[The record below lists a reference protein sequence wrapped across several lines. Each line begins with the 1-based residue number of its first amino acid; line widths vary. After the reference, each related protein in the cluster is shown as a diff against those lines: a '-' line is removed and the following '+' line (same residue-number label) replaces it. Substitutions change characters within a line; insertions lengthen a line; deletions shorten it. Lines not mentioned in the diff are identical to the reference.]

1 MTIRLIH
8 GNPSCIFELKKNK
21 DMNNNIIKSLRRT
34 LLNTVAAAVVSIG
47 FTACADEMFETQ
59 NNTAPANTYKISIPA
74 SIGGGDTRAI
84 AYNSQTGG
92 YDATFEVSDFVFVY
106 DVTKKAEGR
115 KQSGGDWI
123 ATNLRPDENGKKV
136 NLIGE
141 LAFAVNNSQ
150 TGTYS
155 PVTPEI
161 GDELMLFYN
170 STQNIYYNI
179 QGNSIADYAIAKVKI
194 TSINDGVITTGPSSF
209 QNPQSIYKIN
219 FTGLAS
225 TLKIKNVLIQSAQ
238 KKLVRSYEP
247 VNLDYGPDFFGNVSY
262 IYAAEGTDQ
271 HELTFMLR
279 FSDNPNYPSTSGDE
293 ITFLALG
300 SDGHNYK
307 GTRNV
312 SSDLENGKYYH
323 ADMAMTD
330 AGLAMTLTNTTTGET
345 VELNRWN
352 KISTTDAAYVATNT
366 GYDTSFEW
374 YGGDKKL
381 TFKNLSIY
389 NSNGV
394 FEIYSNENSEDSKIH
409 YLVLDG
415 ENTFGCI
422 QDVSALNVSRNNTL
436 IISALSKGKL
446 NITGNGYINLE
457 ENTKLIIEGGEV
469 KVDQYIRRHSSARV
483 FLSGDAKLSIKT
495 DYVDDFIKAANG
507 YVLQTA
513 KEDDYT
519 VYTVKAADPYE
530 EPKALS
536 SATTADLGKIIG
548 SDNNVHVL
556 NWDLPEGVRPVAM
569 IADISS
575 TGHGLAIAMEGVKV
589 VEEGGWSHYDFSWDN
604 SDERNKG
611 KTATELFDEWKT
623 NNNVNFGTWRLA
635 TFAEWQKM
643 AINCRING
651 DASAASE
658 SMVVNGLATKLKE
671 VSILKNNSINCW
683 AGEGSEQGKIV
694 SIYLG
699 LINEHYMLSADYDT
713 NPTFARSILPVLE
726 FGQE

>member
-1 MTIRLIH
+1 
-8 GNPSCIFELKKNK
+8 
-21 DMNNNIIKSLRRT
+21 MNNNIIKSLRRT

-59 NNTAPANTYKISIPA
+59 NASTSTNGNIYKFNIPA
-74 SIGGGDTRAI
+74 SMGKGDSRAI
-84 AYNSQTGG
+84 TYNETTKE
-92 YDATFEVSDFVFVY
+92 YDATFETTDLIEVY
-106 DVTKKAEGR
+106 NVTKNAYSR
-115 KQSGGDWI
+115 KKSKYGGWDEVY
-123 ATNLRPDENGKKV
+123 LQPDANGKTA
-136 NLIGE
+136 NLVGE
-141 LAFAVNNSQ
+141 LAFAVRDQETWS
-150 TGTYS
+150 YS
-155 PVTPEI
+155 EITPEV
-161 GDELMLFYN
+161 GDVLILLYN
-170 STQNIYYNI
+170 NNYQVSFGY
-179 QGNSIADYAIAKVKI
+179 DYCNEGDNPDFAIANATIV
-194 TSINDGVITTGPSSF
+194 SINDGLVKTSAASF
-209 QNPQSIYKIN
+209 ENPQSLYKIN
-219 FTGLAS
+219 FTGIGS
-225 TLKIKNVLIQSAQ
+225 GVKIKKVIISSEQ
-238 KKLVRSYEP
+238 KKLVDTYAPADVERQNLFGDVTYTYE
-247 VNLDYGPDFFGNVSY
+247 G
-262 IYAAEGTDQ
+262 EGVVQ
-271 HELTFMLR
+271 HEQIFMLR
-279 FSDNPNYPSTSGDE
+279 FADNPEKENSSGDV
-293 ITFLALG
+293 ITFKVIG
-300 SDGHNYK
+300 SDGHYYV
-307 GTRNV
+307 GTKSV
-312 SSDLENGKYYH
+312 SSNLINGKYYH
-323 ADMAMTD
+323 ADVAMTD

-389 NSNGV
+389 NSNSV
-394 FEIYSNENSEDSKIH
+394 IEVYSNEDSEDSKIH

-415 ENTFGCI
+415 ENTLGCI
-422 QDVSALNVSRNNTL
+422 QDVSALNLNRNNTL
-436 IISALSKGKL
+436 IISAPSKGKL
-446 NITGNGYINLE
+446 NITGNGYISLE

-469 KVDQYIRRHSSARV
+469 KVDQYIRRHSSSRV

-671 VSILKNNSINCW
+671 VSILKNNSLNCW